1 MSSDGADRDIR
12 DGCQRVGSIERGLL
26 LQYSEE
32 KGICE
37 IDGIRPDSRSDLS
50 DKPGSD
56 RREQTRLTQKD
67 AVEVN
72 GMCKD
77 VNALTKSKEM
87 SKFPT
92 HLEIKLLSC
101 SSVTL
106 LWTVQKRV
114 DGVGDFV

>member
-1 MSSDGADRDIR
+1 MPAGRLH
-12 DGCQRVGSIERGLL
+12 QSIL

-37 IDGIRPDSRSDLS
+37 IDGIQPDSRSNLS

-56 RREQTRLTQKD
+56 RREQTCLTHKD

-92 HLEIKLLSC
+92 HLEIKLLLC